1 MNTQILQQLGTQPK
15 FTELKKEQNIQ
26 YIPAVKKQSDQIYAS
41 IISPSFVP
49 QLVQKS
55 SNSQRDF
62 INQIEDTNYSK
73 NKFILNSQ
81 INQNTSHSHSNSKE
95 DKQIQSEPNPL
106 NYEVL
111 SPQLRKNQV
120 RQFTLG
126 NEFEQTANF
135 IQISNRQSINNITG
149 SQDQYL
155 GSTVNINNTSLSQNN
170 LQIPRGSLQSIANRN
185 VEGEQIKQII
195 INLQQRITKLEA
207 RVESNEEKIE
217 LNERLFRLKDQQT
230 ESQQLSIVSNNIKN
244 DVQNYIQSVI
254 LQQQQECDRTV
265 EQMKKIE
272 LLEKKLKS
280 SDETFQKFTN
290 DIEQQLKDS
299 IQSINAQIERAMKL
313 VNANAS
319 QIENNFQKQ
328 DDFNSKFND
337 INDKMKLL
345 LQSITLNKDEAVDNL
360 NQYEKSLQQIT
371 KVQNNI
377 TEDLKQNIQPAIK
390 GLEDDFLRILQ
401 NYKEMSDF
409 VPKTKFLDE
418 EMILLKHKVKIIA
431 QKVNVNE
438 NWQVNTQSLLS
449 LNNFK
454 NQ

>member
-1 MNTQILQQLGTQPK
+1 MNTQILQQIGTSPK
-15 FTELKKEQNIQ
+15 LTEFKNQQYKQ
-26 YIPAVKKQSDQIYAS
+26 YIPAVRKQSDQIYAS
-41 IISPSFVP
+41 VTSPSFVP
-49 QLVQKS
+49 QLVKKGS
-55 SNSQRDF
+55 SSQRDV
-62 INQIEDTNYSK
+62 INPKEETNYSK
-73 NKFILNSQ
+73 NKFVLNSQ
-81 INQNTSHSHSNSKE
+81 INQNASHSHSNSKE
-95 DKQIQSEPNPL
+95 DKQIQSEPQSL
-106 NYEVL
+106 NYEIL
-111 SPQLRKNQV
+111 SSQFRKNQV

-135 IQISNRQSINNITG
+135 IQISNRQSINNTTG
-149 SQDQYL
+149 SQEQYL

-170 LQIPRGSLQSIANRN
+170 SQIPRGSLQSIANGN
-185 VEGEQIKQII
+185 VEGEQMKQII

-207 RVESNEEKIE
+207 RVESNEEKID

-230 ESQQLSIVSNNIKN
+230 ESQQLSIISSNIKN
-244 DVQNYIQSVI
+244 DVENYVQSVI

-280 SDETFQKFTN
+280 SDENLLKFTN
-290 DIEQQLKDS
+290 DIEQQLKES
-299 IQSINAQIERAMKL
+299 IQPFNTQIERAMKL
-313 VNANAS
+313 INANAS
-319 QIENNFQKQ
+319 QIEKNFQKY
-328 DDFNSKFND
+328 DDFNSKITD
-337 INDKMKLL
+337 LNDKIKLL
-345 LQSITLNKDEAVDNL
+345 QQNITLNKDEVFDSL

-409 VPKTKFLDE
+409 VTKTKFLDE

-454 NQ
+454 NK